1 MNKSTKKRVLESTE
15 KKNEDASA
23 IQFND
28 WCDISNTKR
37 IRNKTTSAG
46 RQLLEFRKFGDDGL
60 HTESGI
66 VFNEE
71 EIKNLI
77 QLIPATDNNYKSAL
91 FMGEDIDFKKN
102 IGRNKFVTTNSNYLC
117 VDFRFFFKANGST
130 VLHASKRGLSFNLTE
145 FRKLKNFLY
154 MMELAFQIPDLSDYE

>member
-1 MNKSTKKRVLESTE
+1 MESTE

-37 IRNKTTSAG
+37 IRSTITSAG

-60 HTESGI
+60 PTESGI

-77 QLIPATDNNYKSAL
+77 QLIPAIESIYESAL
-91 FMGEDIDFKKN
+91 FMGEDLDFKKN
-102 IGRNKFVTTNSNYLC
+102 IGRNKFVTINSNYLC
-117 VDFRFFFKANGST
+117 VDFRVFFKVKCST
-130 VLHASKRGLSFNLTE
+130 ELHASKRGLSFNLAE
-145 FRKLKNFLY
+145 F
-154 MMELAFQIPDLSDYE
+154 